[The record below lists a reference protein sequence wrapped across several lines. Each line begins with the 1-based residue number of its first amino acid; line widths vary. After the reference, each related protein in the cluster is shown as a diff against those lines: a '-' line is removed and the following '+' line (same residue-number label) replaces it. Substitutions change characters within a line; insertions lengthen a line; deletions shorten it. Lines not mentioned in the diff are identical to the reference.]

1 MIFFIKRSLLMN
13 STEKPKIV
21 KVLRERGEINDEVD
35 YALMNY
41 LMQNRG
47 TGFTVCQ
54 PQLVELEGNKN
65 AIKLNIDNTFVNNE
79 NRLMGLGIVGTLF
92 VDYDSLSVIY
102 CTPKVELEKNIQKLK
117 DAGIQPQPRPRGK
130 Y

>member
-1 MIFFIKRSLLMN
+1 MN

-21 KVLRERGEINDEVD
+21 KVLQERGEINDEID

-47 TGFTVCQ
+47 TGYTACQ
-54 PQLVELEGNKN
+54 PQLVELEGNKS
-65 AIKLNIDNTFVNNE
+65 AIKLNIDNTFVNND
-79 NRLMGLGIVGTLF
+79 NQLMGLGIVGTLF
-92 VDYDSLSVIY
+92 IDYDSLSVIY
-102 CTPKVELEKNIQKLK
+102 CTPKAELEHNIQKLK
-117 DAGIQPQPRPRGK
+117 DAGIQPQPRPKGK